1 MNEKLREMLQKH
13 EGLRLKAYKCSS
25 GKTTIGFGRNLDDKG
40 ITEEEAN
47 WLLSNDIE
55 EITQQAQDNFPWFDS
70 LDEVRQNVI
79 LDMIYNLGIA
89 GFLKF
94 KLMIHFLEIG
104 DYTQASIE
112 MKDSKWFN
120 QVGERAT
127 ELCKMMYTGN
137 YL

>member
-13 EGLRLKAYKCSS
+13 EGLRLKPYRCTA
-25 GKTTIGFGRNLDDKG
+25 GKLSIGFGRNLDDKG

-55 EITQQAQDNFPWFDS
+55 EITQQAQDNFQWFDS

-79 LDMIYNLGIA
+79 LDMIYNLGMA

-112 MKDSKWFN
+112 MKDSKWFD
-120 QVGERAT
+120 QVGDRAK
-127 ELCKMMYTGN
+127 ELCKMMYTGI